1 MSHVTLAYQSDR
13 DGFELTIKDDE
24 VKGLRTKLEELARVS
39 QKALRYDNE
48 TMAADS
54 ETVIALRQ
62 QLIAKDD
69 EVKGL
74 NAYEYVVR
82 RIAEWDQLNPP
93 ISGDHAWVKKLVED
107 VLLDNEGEAKRTGEW
122 FGTVQ
127 RELAA
132 EKARADK
139 AEAMLQAID
148 MMDLAPLATRPDL
161 SLWQRE
167 NPWPPA
173 DYACEPSHKHPT
185 VSDYLAD
192 LARRTGGEA

>member
-62 QLIAKDD
+62 QL
-69 EVKGL
+69 
-74 NAYEYVVR
+74 
-82 RIAEWDQLNPP
+82 
-93 ISGDHAWVKKLVED
+93 
-107 VLLDNEGEAKRTGEW
+107 
-122 FGTVQ
+122 
-127 RELAA
+127 AA

-139 AEAMLQAID
+139 AESALTVTAYAAMERDGDPLLDLLQAAYD
-148 MMDLAPLATRPDL
+148 EAGRPRPHDQHFED
-161 SLWQRE
+161 W
-167 NPWPPA
+167 
-173 DYACEPSHKHPT
+173 CE
-185 VSDYLAD
+185 D
-192 LARRTGGEA
+192 LARRTTPSQSGGE